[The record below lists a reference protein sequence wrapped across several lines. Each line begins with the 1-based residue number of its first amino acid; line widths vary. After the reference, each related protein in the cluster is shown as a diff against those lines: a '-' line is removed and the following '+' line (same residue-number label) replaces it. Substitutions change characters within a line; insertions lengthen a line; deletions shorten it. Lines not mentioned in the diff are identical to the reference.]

1 MSELRKRVR
10 TYNWGTTASNLEGGE
25 ERRGEERR
33 GEERRG
39 EERRGEERRGEERRE
54 RKGKERKGGKTGK
67 GKEEKGKVGTK
78 QQLQHKIHHLME
90 LLTFISPEVYCDID

>member
-33 GEERRG
+33 GE
-39 EERRGEERRGEERRE
+39 E

>member
-39 EERRGEERRGEERRE
+39 EERRGEERRGEERRGE
-54 RKGKERKGGKTGK
+54 ERKGGKTGK

>member
-33 GEERRG
+33 RRGEERRGEERERRG
-39 EERRGEERRGEERRE
+39 EERRGEERGGRRE
-54 RKGKERKGGKTGK
+54 RQGRGRR
-67 GKEEKGKVGTK
+67 EKGKVGTK
-78 QQLQHKIHHLME
+78 QQLQHKIHHLHGAPH
-90 LLTFISPEVYCDID
+90 LHLPGSVL